1 MSQRALRWSQRLIV
15 CGRALSAIF
24 IGALLL
30 GGCAFADVATS
41 RTKRAPPP
49 PTTPRPRVANPSPRA
64 TPQAPL
70 PAASLADWLV
80 LFYFDADDDVIEK
93 SLFIDLNEI
102 ERVGSTHRVHLVA
115 QIDRYRGGFRG
126 GGNWSKAR
134 RYYLTQDPDLKKLNS
149 PLLADLGEV
158 NMADGDT
165 LVDFVVWAIQSYP
178 ARGVALILS
187 DHGLGWPG
195 GFSDMDSGG
204 NGPHDLALAE
214 MFGDSL
220 WLMELDDALTQI
232 ARRTGRAQLDL
243 IGLDACLMGAL
254 EVYAT
259 LAPHARYVVA
269 SEEVEPDL
277 GWAYASFL
285 MQLAFDP
292 EMDAAAFAQ
301 AIVDS
306 YIFKDEVITDD
317 DARQEFIA
325 ENLTVKRASA
335 EDVARLMSA
344 DTTLSAVESA
354 ALPDLLRAL
363 DDFVYAIAR
372 VDQNRVAKARA
383 YAQAFENALGD
394 EGAPSPYIDLGH
406 FVAMLLDAE
415 PDQAVRSAGERLLAA
430 LDRAV
435 VAEKHGEERPGATGV
450 SLYFPTFD
458 LYKVADNLGYRVVAR
473 RFARMSQWDEYLEFH
488 FTNRRPRGGAWAQQS
503 VWQALEGLAQD
514 LLHPDQLPAERPG
527 ARPPAIDPLVL
538 SADTVVVG
546 SPITITT
553 TARGAQLAYLYSFLG
568 QANAE
573 GTAILLDAVD
583 FIDPGAARVV
593 NGVAFPEWGGDIAP
607 VAHVLRPRLFVIND
621 GTQAAPALLTPQTYG
636 AATPTYSAAGTYRFA
651 NGSPDR
657 YATLIF
663 QDQELIKVLGFS
675 HPDGGGAPYPIVP
688 APGDQFTFVRR
699 GFSLKDDELFAPH
712 TEAGATLTFGAVNWT
727 WEEQPAPAGTYVV
740 GVIAEDFDGNQTFR
754 YATLTV
760 QDP

>member
-1 MSQRALRWSQRLIV
+1 MSGGALRWGQRLTA
-15 CGRALSAIF
+15 CGRALSAILTC
-24 IGALLL
+24 ALLL
-30 GGCAFADVATS
+30 GGCAFTDVATIPA
-41 RTKRAPPP
+41 KRAPKPT
-49 PTTPRPRVANPSPRA
+49 TTPRPRVANPSPRA

-70 PAASLADWLV
+70 PAVGLADWLI

-93 SLFIDLNEI
+93 SVFTDLNEI

-115 QIDRYRGGFRG
+115 QIDRYRGGFGG
-126 GGNWSKAR
+126 GGNWSKAH

-158 NMADGDT
+158 NMADGAT

-178 ARGVALILS
+178 ARRVALILS

-220 WLMELDDALTQI
+220 WLMEMDDALTEI
-232 ARRTGRAQLDL
+232 RRRTGRAQLDL
-243 IGLDACLMGAL
+243 IGLDACLMGTL

-292 EMDAAAFAQ
+292 EMDAAALAR

-363 DDFVYAIAR
+363 DDLVYAVAR

-394 EGAPSPYIDLGH
+394 EGTPSPYIDLGH
-406 FVAMLLDAE
+406 FVATLLDAE
-415 PDQAVRSAGERLLAA
+415 PDRAERSAGERLLAA

-435 VAEKHGEERPGATGV
+435 IAERHGEERPGATGI
-450 SLYFPTFD
+450 SLYFPIFD

-473 RFARMSQWDEYLEFH
+473 RFTKASQWDEYLDFH
-488 FTNRRPRGGAWAQQS
+488 FTNRKPRGGAWAQQS

-514 LLHPDQLPAERPG
+514 LLHPGQLPAERPG
-527 ARPPAIDPLVL
+527 AQPLAIAPLVL
-538 SADTVVVG
+538 STDTIAAGNPV
-546 SPITITT
+546 TITT

-568 QANAE
+568 RTDAA
-573 GTAILLDAVD
+573 GTAILLDAIT
-583 FIDPGAARVV
+583 FIAPGATRVV
-593 NGVAFPEWGGDIAP
+593 NGVAFPEWGGDVVP
-607 VAHVLRPRLFVIND
+607 VAHALKPRLFVIND
-621 GTQAAPALLTPQTYG
+621 GTHTAPALLTPQTYG
-636 AATPTYSAAGTYRFA
+636 AAAPTYSVAGTYRFA

-657 YATLIF
+657 YATLLF
-663 QDQELIKVLGFS
+663 QGQELIKVLGFS
-675 HPDGGGAPYPIVP
+675 HPDGGGAPYPIAPV
-688 APGDQFTFVRR
+688 PGDQFTLIRR
-699 GFSLKDDELFAPH
+699 GFFLKGNEPLATY

-740 GVIAEDFDGNQTFR
+740 GVIAEDFDGNQTIRFQ
-754 YATLTV
+754 TITV
-760 QDP
+760 KDR